1 MKRPEFRTRVMG
13 HPLIVA
19 PMAAATLGSVYVWS
33 QHPEGWWLAAICIA
47 TMGAVTK
54 AHEIMRTYKA
64 WKRAW
69 DAMNP
74 EPPRAGPTV
83 RHLLGMVAVAFMAL
97 LLANQPG
104 AGAMIGWSLGG
115 VAGLLVV
122 LWLARRVLGLR
133 RRMRTVKLPAVRIVA
148 RRGVFPAMSLGDAY
162 RALPDYCQRLV
173 RP

>member
-1 MKRPEFRTRVMG
+1 MKRPAFRTRVMG

-19 PMAAATLGSVYVWS
+19 PMGAATLGSVYVWS

-47 TMGAVTK
+47 AMGAVTK
-54 AHEIMRTYKA
+54 AHETMRTYKA

-74 EPPRAGPTV
+74 EPAHTGPKAW
-83 RHLLGMVAVAFMAL
+83 HWLGMVSVALVAL
-97 LLANQPG
+97 LLANQPE
-104 AGAMIGWSLGG
+104 AGAMIGWSLVG
-115 VAGLLVV
+115 VAGVLVL
-122 LWLARRVLGLR
+122 LWLAKRMLAVR
-133 RRMRTVKLPAVRIVA
+133 RRKRPAKLPAVRIVA
-148 RRGVFPAMSLGDAY
+148 RRGVFPALSLDDAY

>member
-47 TMGAVTK
+47 AMGAVTK
-54 AHEIMRTYKA
+54 AHETRRTYKA

-74 EPPRAGPTV
+74 EPPRAGPRA
-83 RHLLGMVAVAFMAL
+83 RHWLGMVAVALVAL

-115 VAGLLVV
+115 VVGLLVV
-122 LWLARRVLGLR
+122 LWLAKRMLAVGRRK
-133 RRMRTVKLPAVRIVA
+133 RTAKLPTVRIVA
-148 RRGVFPAMSLGDAY
+148 RRGVFPALSLDDAY

>member
-1 MKRPEFRTRVMG
+1 MKRPDFRTRVIG

-47 TMGAVTK
+47 AMGAVTK
-54 AHEIMRTYKA
+54 AHETRRTYMA

-74 EPPRAGPTV
+74 EPARAVPKA
-83 RHLLGMVAVAFMAL
+83 RHWLGMVAVACVAL
-97 LLANQPG
+97 MVANQPG
-104 AGAMIGWSLGG
+104 AGAAVGWSLAALLG
-115 VAGLLVV
+115 VLIV
-122 LWLARRVLGLR
+122 LWLARRVLALR
-133 RRMRTVKLPAVRIVA
+133 HRRRTVKLPAVRIVA
-148 RRGVFPAMSLGDAY
+148 RRGVFLAMSLEDAY